1 MARPSKDHES
11 ATESYEPS
19 PCSDFDTSAAK
30 INGNVPAKSGNES
43 PTPATNDTKYNHVPA
58 EPSYPEPSR
67 WVVEHAQCTDYPAA
81 AATEAEASKDPNGK
95 GEN

>member
-1 MARPSKDHES
+1 MARPSKDHEPD
-11 ATESYEPS
+11 TESYEPS
-19 PCSDFDTSAAK
+19 SCSNFHTSATE

-43 PTPATNDTKYNHVPA
+43 STPATDDTKYNHVPA
-58 EPSYPEPSR
+58 EPSYPESSR
-67 WVVEHAQCTDYPAA
+67 GVVEHAQCPDNPAA